1 MIGATLPID
10 DRVEAGDI
18 LSIRGLRK
26 SFPGVVA
33 LAGVDFDVRKGE
45 VHALLGANGAGKSTL
60 IKIVAGLYQRDS
72 GSILLNGSPVAFGDT
87 AAAMRA
93 GISVIYQD
101 FALVPHLSVADNIFL
116 GSETTKTSGVL
127 DRRAMHAQARRLLDL
142 VGASFPVTVLVS
154 ELGSGQRQMVEI
166 AKALRGNARILILDE
181 PTASLSH
188 AESERLFGLIRK
200 LATDGVGIVYVSHRL
215 EEIAPLVQRVTVL
228 RDGVSAGTFPIA
240 HIDRSKI
247 IQLITGHERGAAKR
261 DRHVSGERV
270 STEGGPALETSRLTR
285 SGEFQDITLTLRK
298 GEVVVLTGLVGSGRT
313 ELLETLFGLR
323 QAERGEIRID
333 GRVFPPK
340 TPMQAIAAGLAL
352 IPEDRRGQGMS
363 VVMPVYEN
371 MALPILSRFVARF
384 GLSIRRQIAHA
395 ETLIGRLAIRPPDP
409 RAVAGALSG
418 GNQQKVVLAKWLST
432 NATIFLFDEPTQGVD
447 VGAKDEIY
455 GLIDQLAAQGRAVLV
470 VSSDLEEV
478 LAIGDR
484 VLAMRAGRIVAEF
497 QAEAISA
504 SRIVEAVTLGHQQ

>member
-1 MIGATLPID
+1 MSAAIPPA
-10 DRVEAGDI
+10 DI
-18 LSIRGLRK
+18 THSQANEVLSVKGLCK

-33 LAGVDFDVRKGE
+33 LAGVEFNVRKGE

-60 IKIVAGLYQRDS
+60 IKIVAGLYQRD
-72 GSILLNGSPVAFGDT
+72 GGDILLDGSPVVFTDT

-101 FALVPHLSVADNIFL
+101 FALVPQLSVVDNIFL
-116 GSETTKTSGVL
+116 GSEATRVPGVL
-127 DRRAMHAQARRLLDL
+127 DRRSMQAEARRLLDL
-142 VGASFPVTVLVS
+142 VGASFPVTTLVS
-154 ELGSGQRQMVEI
+154 ALGPGQRQMVEI
-166 AKALRGNARILILDE
+166 AKALRGKARVLILDE

-188 AESERLFGLIRK
+188 GESERLFALIRK
-200 LATDGVGIVYVSHRL
+200 LAADGVGIVYVSHRL

-240 HIDRSKI
+240 QIDRSRI

-261 DRHVSGERV
+261 ERRV
-270 STEGGPALETSRLTR
+270 ATEGAVSLAISGLTR
-285 SGEFQDITLTLRK
+285 SGEFHDVTLTLRK

-313 ELLETLFGLR
+313 ELLETLFGMR
-323 QAERGEIRID
+323 QAEQGEIRMD
-333 GRVFPPK
+333 GELFKPK
-340 TPMQAIAAGLAL
+340 TPMQAIGAGLAL

-371 MALPILSRFVARF
+371 MALPILGRFVARF

-395 ETLIGRLAIRPPDP
+395 QTLIERLNIRPPDP
-409 RAVAGALSG
+409 HAIAGKLSG

-432 NATIFLFDEPTQGVD
+432 NATVFLFDEPTQGVD

-455 GLIDQLAAQGRAVLV
+455 GLIDQLAGQGRTVLV

-484 VLAMRAGRIVAEF
+484 VLAMHAGRIVAEF
-497 QAEAISA
+497 QSDAISA
-504 SRIVEAVTLGHQQ
+504 SRIIEAVTLGHQQ

>member
-1 MIGATLPID
+1 MTAATSPID
-10 DRVEAGDI
+10 DHTQADEI
-18 LSIRGLRK
+18 LSIKGLRK
-26 SFPGVVA
+26 TFPGVVA

-60 IKIVAGLYQRDS
+60 IKIVAGLYERD
-72 GSILLNGSPVAFGDT
+72 GGDILLNGSPVAFADT

-116 GSETTKTSGVL
+116 GSETTKTLGVL
-127 DRRAMHAQARRLLDL
+127 DRRAMHAEARCLLDL
-142 VGASFPVTVLVS
+142 VGASFPVTTLVS

-188 AESERLFGLIRK
+188 GEAERLFGLIRK
-200 LATDGVGIVYVSHRL
+200 LAADGVGIVYVSHRL

-240 HIDRSKI
+240 DIDRSKI
-247 IQLITGHERGAAKR
+247 IRLITGHERGAAKR
-261 DRHVSGERV
+261 DRRVPGEAAPTLEISG
-270 STEGGPALETSRLTR
+270 LTR
-285 SGEFQDITLTLRK
+285 SGEFQDIGLTLRK

-323 QAERGEIRID
+323 RAEHGEVRMNGQI
-333 GRVFPPK
+333 FAPK
-340 TPMQAIAAGLAL
+340 TPMQAIGAGLVL

-371 MALPILSRFVARF
+371 MALPILRRFVARF
-384 GLSIRRQIAHA
+384 GLSIGRQIAHA
-395 ETLIGRLAIRPPDP
+395 ETLISRLNIRPPNP
-409 RAVAGALSG
+409 RAIGGALSG

-455 GLIDQLAAQGRAVLV
+455 GLIDQLAEQGRTVLV

-478 LAIGDR
+478 LTIGDR
-484 VLAMRAGRIVAEF
+484 VLAMHGGRIVGEF
-497 QAEAISA
+497 RAEAISA
-504 SRIVEAVTLGHQQ
+504 SRIVEAITLGQQS